1 MSARIAACAA
11 AALACAVGAQ
21 SAHAECPPSDEARI
35 SVEVSAGP
43 VETVFDTSLEELERM
58 ARAAGR
64 EAHLPLRA
72 VYSSDILFTADIDT
86 QVQET
91 TPRKSCA
98 IAKSIRI
105 RIAIGKRTIHAAREL
120 RDKTCLRTAATDHA
134 ATHARLQEVRLFAA
148 RETIVANLKAIL
160 REPSPIA
167 DSAAEAE
174 RSFARLISAQIDEDL
189 ARIDAD
195 KTEAG
200 RTIDSSEVLAQLK
213 AACQSEQADPADDRT
228 WKFPLS
234 RMPSR

>member
-43 VETVFDTSLEELERM
+43 VETVFDTSLEELERL

-72 VYSSDILFTADIDT
+72 VYSSSVLFTADIDT
-86 QVQET
+86 QVQEM

-98 IAKSIRI
+98 VAKSVRI
-105 RIAIGKRTIHAAREL
+105 RIAIGRRTIHAAREL
-120 RDKTCLRTAATDHA
+120 RDKACLRTAATDHA
-134 ATHARLQEVRLFAA
+134 ATHARHQEERLFAA

-160 REPSPIA
+160 REPSPVA
-167 DSAAEAE
+167 GSAAEAE
-174 RSFARLISAQIDEDL
+174 RAFASLISAQIDADL

-200 RTIDSSEVLAQLK
+200 RTIDSSDTLAQLK
-213 AACQSEQADPADDRT
+213 VVCPSEQADLADERT
-228 WKFPLS
+228 
-234 RMPSR
+234 